1 MFNHIC
7 IPFLISNTLCTVYIM
22 GRASCWSCP
31 GNRQHNSVYLKNCMY
46 VWYPKNMWLMNVD
59 DHQFLNT
66 DLIFQVSTIFGQT
79 WIIDMFLQFCH
90 WCSVVPFS
98 WRPSKQPII
107 GFLQGNICGWF
118 TSLNY
123 LTLPAGLSENGL
135 YHQKVWTTE
144 FRFLPNFQRY
154 QGNPK
159 LNGGLMG
166 TTWRFPK
173 MGGYPQLSSLLIGF
187 SMKSTIQLLGCPH
200 DYGNLHMGKP
210 SKKPRGKSQRF
221 AQGLADCHNGTVDQ
235 DGRHLAIF
243 LWGLSMFIVV
253 YPWFIHILSM
263 VYLMK
268 WYTLP
273 LLNDM
278 KHTTITKH
286 LWFRGFPPWPIYF
299 SMSGIFEASGGL
311 TLHPTSISSMWASNH
326 D

>member
-79 WIIDMFLQFCH
+79 WIINMFLQFCH

-144 FRFLPNFQRY
+144 FRFLPNIQRY

-173 MGGYPQLSSLLIGF
+173 MGGVPPVIIPFNRIFHEINHPAIGVPPYPWLWKPPHRKTLQKTQRK
-187 SMKSTIQLLGCPH
+187 KSTFCPGTCRLPQWH
-200 DYGNLHMGKP
+200 SRPGRPPP
-210 SKKPRGKSQRF
+210 S
-221 AQGLADCHNGTVDQ
+221 
-235 DGRHLAIF
+235 HLF
-243 LWGLSMFIVV
+243 MRFIVV
-253 YPWFIHILSM
+253 YPWFIHIL
-263 VYLMK
+263 
-268 WYTLP
+268 
-273 LLNDM
+273 
-278 KHTTITKH
+278 
-286 LWFRGFPPWPIYF
+286 LWFIH
-299 SMSGIFEASGGL
+299 GL
-311 TLHPTSISSMWASNH
+311 SH
-326 D
+326 